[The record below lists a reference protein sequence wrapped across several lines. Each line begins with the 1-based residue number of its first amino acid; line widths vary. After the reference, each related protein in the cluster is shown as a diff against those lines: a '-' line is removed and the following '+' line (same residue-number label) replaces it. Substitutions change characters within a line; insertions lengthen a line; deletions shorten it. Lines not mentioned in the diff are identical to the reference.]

1 MLLYDLAGAD
11 ERLRWSPFCW
21 RVKLALKHKQLPYDT
36 VPWHY
41 FQKDLIAPSGHGAVP
56 VLVVGDRYL
65 ADSWEIAEHLEAA
78 HPHRRPLFR
87 EPAPHALTL
96 FIKHWVE
103 AEVHAHLRH
112 LTMLDMLRLLDPRDQ
127 AYFRTSR
134 EQVFGQP
141 LEAFCADRAHHRQQ
155 LQRSLDP
162 ARRLLLAHP
171 FLCGTE
177 PGFGDHLLL
186 SALLWGWLACGEE
199 LLAPDDPVAR
209 WRDGLMR
216 HYEISLSP

>member
-36 VPWHY
+36 VPWRY
-41 FQKDLIAPSGHGAVP
+41 FEKNLIAPSGQGAVP

-65 ADSWEIAEHLEAA
+65 ADSWQIAQHLEAA
-78 HPHRRPLFR
+78 HPDGRPLFR
-87 EPAPHALTL
+87 EPAPHTLTL

-103 AEVHAHLRH
+103 AQVHTHLRH
-112 LTMLDMLRLLDPRDQ
+112 LTMLDILPLLDPRDR

-134 EQVFGQP
+134 EQSFGQT
-141 LEAFCADRAHHRQQ
+141 LEDFCADRTGHRQR
-155 LQRSLDP
+155 LQRSLEP
-162 ARRLLLAHP
+162 ARRMLLAQP
-171 FLCGTE
+171 YLCGTE

-186 SALLWGWLACGEE
+186 SALLWGRVACGEE
-199 LLAPDDPVAR
+199 LLESDDPVAR
-209 WRDGLMR
+209 WRDGLIR
-216 HYEISLSP
+216 HYEVSLP